1 MSLQTLYEKLDKAV
15 HIFSRRTGAKRSA
28 KHYFRLRKSQNL
40 PIVRLTAGQKAQ
52 VRKAWNGKCKDYA
65 THELVLSASGRFD
78 PYVCSELF
86 FRTKI
91 ETVLNNQKFK
101 YGFSD
106 KNYFDML
113 LPGIPAPKTLL
124 RNINGVLLD
133 AQYRPMTQEAAME
146 LLQRYDRLFVKPS
159 IENGCGRNA
168 ALLQREEFSAI
179 PSMFRKNYLVQEVFD
194 QHPDVAALNPTS
206 VNVVRVISLSL
217 NGRVSPVNYTLRC
230 GAAGSV
236 TDNHITRDG
245 RGMFV
250 IGVEADGTLK
260 NEAYYSCGEQITAAP
275 NGTAFAGRKL
285 PNFPEALAL
294 TTRIHETIPH
304 FGFMGFDVCFDKD
317 GTPTIMEFN
326 IRGPGVLYYQY
337 ANGPLF
343 GSRTQEVI
351 DAFCK

>member
-1 MSLQTLYEKLDKAV
+1 M
-15 HIFSRRTGAKRSA
+15 GANRSA
-28 KHYFRLRKSQNL
+28 KHYFRLRKARNL

-52 VRKAWNGKCKDYA
+52 VRKAWNGKMKNFA

-106 KNYFDML
+106 KNYFELL
-113 LPGIPAPKTLL
+113 LPNVPMPKTVL

-133 AQYRPMTQEAAME
+133 AQYRPLTQEAAME
-146 LLQRYDRLFVKPS
+146 LMRRYDRLIVKPS
-159 IENGCGRNA
+159 IENGFGKNV
-168 ALLQREEFSAI
+168 ALLQREEFSGI
-179 PSMFRKNYLVQEVFD
+179 PVKFRKNYLVQEVFV
-194 QHPDVAALNPTS
+194 QHPDVAALNPSS

-217 NGRVSPVNYTLRC
+217 NGKVSPVNYALRC
-230 GAAGSV
+230 GATGSV
-236 TDNHITRDG
+236 TDNLITKDG

-250 IGVEADGTLK
+250 IGVEEDGTLK
-260 NEAYYSCGEQITAAP
+260 NEAYYSCGEKITAAP
-275 NGTAFAGRKL
+275 NGKPFAGVKL

-294 TTRIHETIPH
+294 TTRIHEAMPH
-304 FGFMGFDVCFDKD
+304 FGFMCFDVCFDKD

-351 DAFCK
+351 DLFCK